1 MVEFFIAGDNYDR
14 RKIEQ
19 MLFPKDET
27 AKTMERVYPWNWT
40 FFFLATHLATADLG
54 LEPQSTLSH
63 FRSCKMDLTSNN
75 SKEFPRGHIAEKV
88 KMPVTVVV
96 LKY

>member
-1 MVEFFIAGDNYDR
+1 MKQLKLWSEYTHGT
-14 RKIEQ
+14 E
-19 MLFPKDET
+19 L
-27 AKTMERVYPWNWT
+27 

>member
-54 LEPQSTLSH
+54 LEPQSTLSLILGLA
-63 FRSCKMDLTSNN
+63 KWIWLQT
-75 SKEFPRGHIAEKV
+75 IAKNFHV
-88 KMPVTVVV
+88 AT
-96 LKY
+96 